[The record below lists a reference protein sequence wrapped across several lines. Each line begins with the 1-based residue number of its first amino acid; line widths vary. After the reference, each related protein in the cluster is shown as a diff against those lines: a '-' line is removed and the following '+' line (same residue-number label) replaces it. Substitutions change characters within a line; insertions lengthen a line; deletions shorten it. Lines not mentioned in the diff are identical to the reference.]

1 MTELIKCPNCDNK
14 ILSRMGTI
22 CPNCGFTVG
31 YFNGDRRRKDY
42 GKLFALTVFAPFFS
56 FFTIIFAQINFYSFI
71 IAIILAVFL
80 AIKSCPI
87 NFKTVF
93 ATNFERLFFWNIWIF
108 SNIFLSVIVFNIISK
123 SI

>member
-1 MTELIKCPNCDNK
+1 MSELINCPNCNNN

-42 GKLFALTVFAPFFS
+42 SKLFALTIFVPFFS
-56 FFTIIFAQINFYSFI
+56 FFTLIFSQINFYGFI
-71 IAIILAVFL
+71 VAIILTIYL
-80 AIKSCPI
+80 AIKSCPV

-93 ATNFERLFFWNIWIF
+93 STNFERLFFWNIWVF

>member
-1 MTELIKCPNCDNK
+1 MSELINCPSCNNK

-22 CPNCGFTVG
+22 CPNCKYTVG
-31 YFNGDRRRKDY
+31 YFNGEKRRNGY
-42 GKLFALTVFAPFFS
+42 GRLFALTIFAPFFS
-56 FFTIIFAQINFYSFI
+56 FFTLVFAQINFYSFI
-71 IAIILAVFL
+71 LAVIVAIFL

-93 ATNFERLFFWNIWIF
+93 ATNFEKLFFWNIWIL
-108 SNIFLSVIVFNIISK
+108 SNIFLSVIIFNIISK